1 MGKTNKAL
9 VAVVLAIVLFAC
21 VRVAISIVNK
31 PDDPKL
37 IQEALTDAIRASREG
52 RPGGVVELFSDN
64 LKLNNVNVGG
74 NERQV
79 MDFIQKQKPDIVF
92 ADTHAQITGSEA
104 RIVSPV
110 SLDLGILGKR
120 NLKEVTL
127 IFKKESSTDFLIIPT
142 TKWRLVEVRAPESA
156 VSDLFEG

>member
-9 VAVVLAIVLFAC
+9 VAIVAAIVLLAC
-21 VRVAISIVNK
+21 FRIAITIVNK

-37 IQEALTDAIRASREG
+37 IQEALNDAIQASREG

-74 NERQV
+74 NERQIT
-79 MDFIQKQKPDIVF
+79 DFIQKQKPSLEF
-92 ADTHAQITGSEA
+92 ADTQAQITGSEA

-110 SLDLGILGKR
+110 SMDLGILGKR
-120 NLKEVTL
+120 ELKDVTL
-127 IFKKESSTDFLIIPT
+127 IFKKEDTTEYLIIPT
-142 TKWRLVEVRAPESA
+142 TKWRLVEVRAPDSA
-156 VSDLFEG
+156 VSDLLAG